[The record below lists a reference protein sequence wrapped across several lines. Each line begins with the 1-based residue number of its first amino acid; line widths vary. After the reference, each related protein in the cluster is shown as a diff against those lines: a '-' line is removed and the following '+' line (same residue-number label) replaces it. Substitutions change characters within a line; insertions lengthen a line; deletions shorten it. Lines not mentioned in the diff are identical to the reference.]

1 MQSLPEQMLRF
12 ISQEYS
18 ASKRHRMEMLSLSA
32 VQQQS
37 EKLMEKIGHSLL
49 DFTVYLNEKT

>member
-12 ISQEYS
+12 ISKEYS
-18 ASKRHRMEMLSLSA
+18 ASKRQRMEMLSLSA
-32 VQQQS
+32 AQQPS
-37 EKLMEKIGHSLL
+37 EMLMEKIGHSLL